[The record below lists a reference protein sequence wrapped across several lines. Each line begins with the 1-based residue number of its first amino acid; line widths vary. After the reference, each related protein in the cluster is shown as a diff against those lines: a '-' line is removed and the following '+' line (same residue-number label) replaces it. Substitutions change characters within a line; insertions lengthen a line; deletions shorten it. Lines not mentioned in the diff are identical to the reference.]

1 MILGAKKT
9 ILNYQ
14 KGEAEKTG
22 IKSLKVSFNKAIGF
36 FIEVKN
42 SSLNKVPCNYKIKQ
56 NLATSARYV
65 TDELIEAYHPA
76 YITENDYRFIYDSR
90 RTVLLELSV
99 MKDGNELQGDN
110 LTWELEKHLL
120 KIQGLFGC
128 ILLHCKSK

>member
-1 MILGAKKT
+1 MKHTEEQSLQDISRLLDDLNTATYGKERANGHLMPPNASNFYCCAKR
-9 ILNYQ
+9 LYD
-14 KGEAEKTG
+14 
-22 IKSLKVSFNKAIGF
+22 
-36 FIEVKN
+36 
-42 SSLNKVPCNYKIKQ
+42 
-56 NLATSARYV
+56 V

-110 LTWELEKHLL
+110 LTWELEKYLL